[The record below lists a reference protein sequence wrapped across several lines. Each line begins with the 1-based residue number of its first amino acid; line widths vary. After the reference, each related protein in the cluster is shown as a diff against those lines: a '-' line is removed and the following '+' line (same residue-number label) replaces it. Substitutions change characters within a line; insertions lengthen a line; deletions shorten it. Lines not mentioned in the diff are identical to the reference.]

1 MCAKKSLGPRHFNL
15 IMSPTANNVN
25 VNSSRDPW
33 TYSVR
38 KAVEDIVKNWPFET
52 NMTNHV
58 ITQGPR
64 KNVEIGGG
72 EEHQ

>member
-1 MCAKKSLGPRHFNL
+1 
-15 IMSPTANNVN
+15 MSPTANNVN

-58 ITQGPR
+58 ITQGPCR
-64 KNVEIGGG
+64 KTLRLG
-72 EEHQ
+72 EGRNISDSILRRARDTFSY